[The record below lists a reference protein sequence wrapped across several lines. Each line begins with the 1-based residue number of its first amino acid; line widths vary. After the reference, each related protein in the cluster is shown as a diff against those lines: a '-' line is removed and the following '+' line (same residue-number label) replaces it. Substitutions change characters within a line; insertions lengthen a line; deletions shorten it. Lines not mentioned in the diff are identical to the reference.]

1 MSGEYGVI
9 PVADYKDICDAVREK
24 THTDA
29 LMLPPEVAAKIRSIN
44 PTPTPGEWVRPEGWP
59 DLDSIDLTGFDGVY
73 LTYDLSKTEGYGWI
87 GLYATTADRTSWT
100 VERGHLEAGQFV
112 AERTEQTASGG
123 YFREPLDDTYG
134 SIQLWRVSA
143 SGHITE
149 LKFVSLT
156 ATNASNMTNNLQ
168 PCVER
173 AGRLPYVD
181 NFSSGFGTA
190 QTNRCWGTQWMQH
203 DKLLDVSSVTT
214 LSNAWNR
221 CYSLQSLNLSGWDV
235 SSVTTLSNAWN
246 SCYSLQSLD
255 LSGWD
260 VSSVTNMTAAWQ
272 NCYNLQ
278 SLNLSGWDT
287 GSVTTLRDAWNSC
300 CSLQSLDLSGWDT
313 GSVTIL
319 QGTWNSCCSLQSLD
333 LSGWDV
339 SSVTNLQNAWQNCYN
354 LQSLNLSGWD
364 TGSVTSLQAAWQNC
378 YSLQSLNL
386 SGWDVSDVTTLLGAW
401 QNCYSLQSL
410 DLSGWDVS
418 GVTNMTAAWQ
428 NCYSLVDYW
437 PSVISINHNYDSAA
451 ALSIASLLRIIA
463 SLPVATGA
471 RTLTLGQTN
480 KLKLTAEQIAVATQ
494 KGWTVA

>member
-9 PVADYKDICDAVREK
+9 QVADYKDICDAVREK

-29 LMLPPEVAAKIRSIN
+29 LILPPEVAAKIRSIN

-59 DLDSIDLTGFDGVY
+59 DLDAVNLTGFDGVY

-134 SIQLWRVSA
+134 TIQLWRVSA

-149 LKFVSLT
+149 LKFAPLT
-156 ATNASNMTNNLQ
+156 ATNASNMNNNLQ

-173 AGRLPYVD
+173 VGRLPYVG
-181 NFSSGFGTA
+181 NFSSNFGVA
-190 QTNRCWGTQWMQH
+190 PGNRCWGTLWMQH
-203 DKLLDVSSVTT
+203 DKLLDVFSVT
-214 LSNAWNR
+214 A
-221 CYSLQSLNLSGWDV
+221 LQS
-235 SSVTTLSNAWN
+235 AWA

-260 VSSVTNMTAAWQ
+260 VSSVTRMEYAWASCYSLQSLNLSGWDTGSVTTLQGTWNACHNLQSLDLSGWDVSSVTNMVAAWE
-272 NCYNLQ
+272 NCYDLQSLDLSGWDPGSVTNLQAAWNACYSLQ

-287 GSVTTLRDAWNSC
+287 GSVTTLRDAWLNC
-300 CSLQSLDLSGWDT
+300 NSLQS
-313 GSVTIL
+313 I
-319 QGTWNSCCSLQSLD
+319 D

-339 SSVTNLQNAWQNCYN
+339 SHLSTNVTYPN
-354 LQSLNLSGWD
+354 G
-364 TGSVTSLQAAWQNC
+364 
-378 YSLQSLNL
+378 
-386 SGWDVSDVTTLLGAW
+386 
-401 QNCYSLQSL
+401 
-410 DLSGWDVS
+410 
-418 GVTNMTAAWQ
+418 NMLT
-428 NCYSLVDYW
+428 DYW
-437 PSVISINHNYDSAA
+437 PSVISINQSYSSAA
-451 ALSIASLLRIIA
+451 ALSIASLLRIID
-463 SLPVATGA
+463 SLPVVTGT

>member
-1 MSGEYGVI
+1 MNSEYGVI

-44 PTPTPGEWVRPEGWP
+44 PTPGPSPTPGEWVRPEGWP

-87 GLYATTADRTSWT
+87 GLYATTADWTSWT

-149 LKFVSLT
+149 LKFVPLT
-156 ATNASNMTNNLQ
+156 ATKASNMNNSLQ

-173 AGRLPYVD
+173 VGRLPYVG
-181 NFSSGFGTA
+181 NFSSSIGMLQTDRCCGTM
-190 QTNRCWGTQWMQH
+190 WMQH
-203 DKLLDVSSVTT
+203 DKLLDVSSVTNLENAWQYCYNLQSLDLSGWDVARVTT
-214 LSNAWNR
+214 LSNVWNS

-235 SSVTTLSNAWN
+235 SGVT
-246 SCYSLQSLD
+246 
-255 LSGWD
+255 G
-260 VSSVTNMTAAWQ
+260 M
-272 NCYNLQ
+272 
-278 SLNLSGWDT
+278 
-287 GSVTTLRDAWNSC
+287 R
-300 CSLQSLDLSGWDT
+300 
-313 GSVTIL
+313 
-319 QGTWNSCCSLQSLD
+319 
-333 LSGWDV
+333 
-339 SSVTNLQNAWQNCYN
+339 NAWQY
-354 LQSLNLSGWD
+354 
-364 TGSVTSLQAAWQNC
+364 C

-386 SGWDVSDVTTLLGAW
+386 SGWDVSR
-401 QNCYSLQSL
+401 
-410 DLSGWDVS
+410 LSS
-418 GVTNMTAAWQ
+418 TNVAYPNGSMLA
-428 NCYSLVDYW
+428 DYW
-437 PSVISINHNYDSAA
+437 PSVISINQNYNSAE
-451 ALSIASLLRIIA
+451 ALSIASLLRIID
-463 SLPVATGA
+463 SLPVVTET
-471 RTLTLGQTN
+471 RTLTLGKTN

>member
-44 PTPTPGEWVRPEGWP
+44 PTPGPSPTPGEWVRPEGWP

-100 VERGHLEAGQFV
+100 VERGHLDDGQFV
-112 AERTEQTASGG
+112 ADRTEQAFNGG
-123 YFREPLDDTYG
+123 FFREPLDDTYG
-134 SIQLWRVSA
+134 TIQLWRVSA

-156 ATNASNMTNNLQ
+156 ATNASNMNNNLQ

-173 AGRLPYVD
+173 VGRLPYVG
-181 NFSSGFGTA
+181 NFSSSFGVA
-190 QTNRCWGTQWMQH
+190 PGNRCCGTMWMQH

-214 LSNAWNR
+214 LQGAWNR
-221 CYSLQSLNLSGWDV
+221 CYNLQSLDLSGWDV
-235 SSVTTLSNAWN
+235 SSVTSMANTWQNCYSLQSLDLSGWDVSSVTNLYNAWN

-260 VSSVTNMTAAWQ
+260 VSSVTDMGNAWQ
-272 NCYNLQ
+272 YCYN
-278 SLNLSGWDT
+278 
-287 GSVTTLRDAWNSC
+287 
-300 CSLQSLDLSGWDT
+300 
-313 GSVTIL
+313 
-319 QGTWNSCCSLQSLD
+319 LQSLD

-339 SSVTNLQNAWQNCYN
+339 SSVTNLYNAWNSCYSLQSLDLSGWGTGSVTSMYGAWQYCYN
-354 LQSLNLSGWD
+354 LQSLDLSGWG
-364 TGSVTSLQAAWQNC
+364 TGRVTNMGNAWN
-378 YSLQSLNL
+378 S
-386 SGWDVSDVTTLLGAW
+386 
-401 QNCYSLQSL
+401 CYSLQSL

-418 GVTNMTAAWQ
+418 SVLQSLNLSGWDVSHLSTNVAYPNGSMLT
-428 NCYSLVDYW
+428 DYW
-437 PSVISINHNYDSAA
+437 PSVISINQNYNNAT
-451 ALSIASLLRIIA
+451 ALSIASLLRIID

-471 RTLTLGQTN
+471 RTLTLGQNN

>member
-24 THTDA
+24 TKTEA

-44 PTPTPGEWVRPEGWP
+44 PTPGPSPTPGEWVRPESWP

-87 GLYATTADRTSWT
+87 GLYATTADRTPWT

-112 AERTEQTASGG
+112 AERTKRVASSG

-134 SIQLWRVSA
+134 TIQLWRVSA

-149 LKFVSLT
+149 IKFVSLT
-156 ATNASNMTNNLQ
+156 ATSASNMTNNLQ

-173 AGRLPYVD
+173 VGRLPYVVD
-181 NFSSGFGTA
+181 FGSGLGVA
-190 QTNRCWGTQWMQH
+190 QTRRCCGTQWMQH
-203 DKLLDVSSVTT
+203 DKLLDASSVT
-214 LSNAWNR
+214 NMAYAWN
-221 CYSLQSLNLSGWDV
+221 
-235 SSVTTLSNAWN
+235 A
-246 SCYSLQSLD
+246 CYSLQSLD

-260 VSSVTNMTAAWQ
+260 TGSVTSLLGAWQ

-287 GSVTTLRDAWNSC
+287 SSVTTML
-300 CSLQSLDLSGWDT
+300 
-313 GSVTIL
+313 
-319 QGTWNSCCSLQSLD
+319 
-333 LSGWDV
+333 
-339 SSVTNLQNAWQNCYN
+339 NAWA
-354 LQSLNLSGWD
+354 S
-364 TGSVTSLQAAWQNC
+364 
-378 YSLQSLNL
+378 
-386 SGWDVSDVTTLLGAW
+386 
-401 QNCYSLQSL
+401 CYSLQSL

-418 GVTNMTAAWQ
+418 RVTNMAYAWQ
-428 NCYSLVDYW
+428 NCNSLVDYW

-451 ALSIASLLRIIA
+451 ALSIASLLRIID

>member
-112 AERTEQTASGG
+112 ADRTEQAVNGG
-123 YFREPLDDTYG
+123 YFLEPLDDTYG
-134 SIQLWRVSA
+134 TIQLWRVSA
-143 SGHITE
+143 SGRITE
-149 LKFVSLT
+149 IKFVSLT
-156 ATNASNMTNNLQ
+156 ATNSSNMTNNLQ

-173 AGRLPYVD
+173 VGRLPYVV
-181 NFSSGFGTA
+181 NFSSGFGFS
-190 QTNRCWGTQWMQH
+190 QVSRCCGTMWMQH
-203 DKLLDVSSVTT
+203 DKLLDVSSVT
-214 LSNAWNR
+214 
-221 CYSLQSLNLSGWDV
+221 NLSA
-235 SSVTTLSNAWN
+235 AWQN
-246 SCYSLQSLD
+246 CYSLQSLD
-255 LSGWD
+255 
-260 VSSVTNMTAAWQ
+260 
-272 NCYNLQ
+272 
-278 SLNLSGWDT
+278 LSGWDT

-300 CSLQSLDLSGWDT
+300 YSLQSLNLSGWDVT
-313 GSVTIL
+313 SVTNM
-319 QGTWNSCCSLQSLD
+319 GGAWNSCYNLQSLNLSGWDVTSVTNMGGAWQNCYRLQSLD

-339 SSVTNLQNAWQNCYN
+339 TSVTNMGGAWAYCYN

-364 TGSVTSLQAAWQNC
+364 TGSVTNLQDAWR
-378 YSLQSLNL
+378 
-386 SGWDVSDVTTLLGAW
+386 
-401 QNCYSLQSL
+401 
-410 DLSGWDVS
+410 
-418 GVTNMTAAWQ
+418 

-437 PSVISINHNYDSAA
+437 PSVVSINHNYDSAT
-451 ALSIASLLRIIA
+451 ALSIASLLRIIG
-463 SLPVATGA
+463 SLPVVTEA

>member
-29 LMLPPEVAAKIRSIN
+29 PMLPPEVAAKIRSIN

-59 DLDSIDLTGFDGVY
+59 DLDAVDLTGFDGVY
-73 LTYDLSKTEGYGWI
+73 LTYDLTKTEGYGWI
-87 GLYATTADRTSWT
+87 GLYATTADQTSWT

-112 AERTEQTASGG
+112 AERTEQVANGE
-123 YFREPLDDTYG
+123 YFREPLDDVYG
-134 SIQLWRVSA
+134 TIQLWRVST
-143 SGHITE
+143 SGRITE
-149 LKFVSLT
+149 LKFVPLT
-156 ATNASNMTNNLQ
+156 ATNSSNMNNNLQ

-173 AGRLPYVD
+173 VGRLPYVD

-260 VSSVTNMTAAWQ
+260 VSSVTSLIGAWS
-272 NCYNLQ
+272 NCYN
-278 SLNLSGWDT
+278 
-287 GSVTTLRDAWNSC
+287 
-300 CSLQSLDLSGWDT
+300 
-313 GSVTIL
+313 
-319 QGTWNSCCSLQSLD
+319 LQSLD

-339 SSVTNLQNAWQNCYN
+339 SSVTDVT
-354 LQSLNLSGWD
+354 NLS
-364 TGSVTSLQAAWQNC
+364 VAWK
-378 YSLQSLNL
+378 S
-386 SGWDVSDVTTLLGAW
+386 
-401 QNCYSLQSL
+401 
-410 DLSGWDVS
+410 
-418 GVTNMTAAWQ
+418 
-428 NCYSLVDYW
+428 CYSLVDYW
-437 PSVISINHNYDSAA
+437 PSVISINHNYDGAT
-451 ALSIASLLRIIA
+451 ALSIASLLRIID
-463 SLPVATGA
+463 SLPVVAEA
-471 RTLTLGQTN
+471 RTLTLGQIN
-480 KLKLTAEQIAVATQ
+480 KLKLTAEQIVVATQ

>member
-9 PVADYKDICDAVREK
+9 PVADYKGICDAVREK

-59 DLDSIDLTGFDGVY
+59 DLDAVDLTGFDGVY
-73 LTYDLSKTEGYGWI
+73 LTYDLTKTEGYGWI
-87 GLYATTADRTSWT
+87 GLFAKTSGQASWT

-112 AERTEQTASGG
+112 AERTEQIANGE

-134 SIQLWRVSA
+134 TIQLWRVST

-149 LKFVSLT
+149 LKFVPLT
-156 ATNASNMTNNLQ
+156 ATSASNMNNNLQ

-173 AGRLPYVD
+173 VGRLPYAG
-181 NFSSGFGTA
+181 NFSSGLGTV
-190 QTNRCWGTQWMQH
+190 QTNRCWGTLWMQH
-203 DKLLDVSSVTT
+203 DKLLDASSVTILSSAWQNCYSLQSLDLSGWDVSSVTS
-214 LSNAWNR
+214 LRDAWNS

-235 SSVTTLSNAWN
+235 SSVTTLQSAWAY
-246 SCYSLQSLD
+246 CYNLQSLN

-260 VSSVTNMTAAWQ
+260 VPSVTNMTSAW
-272 NCYNLQ
+272 NSCYNLQ

-287 GSVTTLRDAWNSC
+287 GSVTTL
-300 CSLQSLDLSGWDT
+300 
-313 GSVTIL
+313 
-319 QGTWNSCCSLQSLD
+319 
-333 LSGWDV
+333 
-339 SSVTNLQNAWQNCYN
+339 
-354 LQSLNLSGWD
+354 
-364 TGSVTSLQAAWQNC
+364 QAAWQNC
-378 YSLQSLNL
+378 SSLQSLNL
-386 SGWDVSDVTTLLGAW
+386 SGWDVTSVTNMSAAW

-410 DLSGWDVS
+410 DLSGWDVTS
-418 GVTNMTAAWQ
+418 VTNMSSAWQ
-428 NCYSLVDYW
+428 NCYSLQSLDLSGWDTGSVTSMANAWQNCSSLQSLNLSGWDVSGLSTNVAYPNGYMLTDYW
-437 PSVISINHNYDSAA
+437 PSVISVNQNYSGATS
-451 ALSIASLLRIIA
+451 LSIASLLRIIS
-463 SLPVATGA
+463 SLPVVAEA

>member
-24 THTDA
+24 THTGA

-44 PTPTPGEWVRPEGWP
+44 PTPGPSPTPGEWVRPEGWP

-87 GLYATTADRTSWT
+87 GLYATTADLTPWT

-112 AERTEQTASGG
+112 AERTEQVANNE

-134 SIQLWRVSA
+134 TIQLWRVSA

-149 LKFVSLT
+149 LKFVPLT
-156 ATNASNMTNNLQ
+156 ATSASNMNNNLQ

-173 AGRLPYVD
+173 VGRLPYVV
-181 NFSSGFGTA
+181 NFSSAFGTA
-190 QTNRCWGTQWMQH
+190 QTNRCCGTLWMQH

-214 LSNAWNR
+214 L
-221 CYSLQSLNLSGWDV
+221 QS
-235 SSVTTLSNAWN
+235 
-246 SCYSLQSLD
+246 
-255 LSGWD
+255 
-260 VSSVTNMTAAWQ
+260 
-272 NCYNLQ
+272 
-278 SLNLSGWDT
+278 
-287 GSVTTLRDAWNSC
+287 
-300 CSLQSLDLSGWDT
+300 
-313 GSVTIL
+313 
-319 QGTWNSCCSLQSLD
+319 
-333 LSGWDV
+333 
-339 SSVTNLQNAWQNCYN
+339 
-354 LQSLNLSGWD
+354 
-364 TGSVTSLQAAWQNC
+364 AWQNC

-386 SGWDVSDVTTLLGAW
+386 SGWDTESVTTLQGTW

-410 DLSGWDVS
+410 NLSGWDTESVTTLQGTWQNCCSLQSLNLSGWDVS
-418 GVTNMTAAWQ
+418 SVTSLKSAWQ
-428 NCYSLVDYW
+428 SCYNLQSINLSGWDVSRLSSTNVAYPNGGMLIDYW
-437 PSVISINHNYDSAA
+437 PSVISTNQSYSSAA
-451 ALSIASLLRIIA
+451 SLSIASLLRIID

-471 RTLTLGQTN
+471 RTLTLGQN

>member
-1 MSGEYGVI
+1 MSGDYGVI

-112 AERTEQTASGG
+112 AERTEQVANNG

-134 SIQLWRVSA
+134 TIQLWRISA

-149 LKFVSLT
+149 LKFVPLT
-156 ATNASNMTNNLQ
+156 ATNASNMNNNLQ

-173 AGRLPYVD
+173 VGRLPYVVE
-181 NFSSGFGTA
+181 FSSNFGVS
-190 QTNRCWGTQWMQH
+190 QGNRCCGTRWMQH

-214 LSNAWNR
+214 LQSAWNSCHNLQSLDLSGWDTGSVTNLR
-221 CYSLQSLNLSGWDV
+221 DAWNSCYSLQSLNLSGWDVSDVTYLQSAWAYCYSLQSLDLSGWDVSVVTNMSAAWTNCYSLQSLNLSGWDV
-235 SSVTTLSNAWN
+235 SSVT
-246 SCYSLQSLD
+246 
-255 LSGWD
+255 
-260 VSSVTNMTAAWQ
+260 
-272 NCYNLQ
+272 
-278 SLNLSGWDT
+278 NLSG
-287 GSVTTLRDAWNSC
+287 
-300 CSLQSLDLSGWDT
+300 
-313 GSVTIL
+313 
-319 QGTWNSCCSLQSLD
+319 
-333 LSGWDV
+333 
-339 SSVTNLQNAWQNCYN
+339 
-354 LQSLNLSGWD
+354 
-364 TGSVTSLQAAWQNC
+364 
-378 YSLQSLNL
+378 
-386 SGWDVSDVTTLLGAW
+386 
-401 QNCYSLQSL
+401 
-410 DLSGWDVS
+410 
-418 GVTNMTAAWQ
+418 AWQ

-437 PSVISINHNYDSAA
+437 PSVISINHDYSSATS
-451 ALSIASLLRIIA
+451 LSIASLLRIID
-463 SLPVATGA
+463 SLPVVTEA
-471 RTLTLGQTN
+471 RTLTLGQNN

>member
-44 PTPTPGEWVRPEGWP
+44 PTPGPGEWVRPDGWP

-87 GLYATTADRTSWT
+87 GLYATTADRTPWT

-112 AERTEQTASGG
+112 ADRTVQAASGG
-123 YFREPLDDTYG
+123 YFREPLDDVYG
-134 SIQLWRVSA
+134 TIQLWRVST

-156 ATNASNMTNNLQ
+156 ATNASNMNNNLQ

-173 AGRLPYVD
+173 VGRLPYVGD
-181 NFSSGFGTA
+181 FSSSVGVSQG
-190 QTNRCWGTQWMQH
+190 NRCWGTRWMQR
-203 DKLLDVSSVTT
+203 DKLLDVSSVTN
-214 LSNAWNR
+214 LRDAWNS
-221 CYSLQSLNLSGWDV
+221 CYSLQSLNLHGWDTGSAANMAGAWAYCYNLQSLNLSGWDV
-235 SSVTTLSNAWN
+235 SGITNMGSAWN

-260 VSSVTNMTAAWQ
+260 VSVVTNMSAAWQ
-272 NCYNLQ
+272 NCNNLQ
-278 SLNLSGWDT
+278 SLN
-287 GSVTTLRDAWNSC
+287 
-300 CSLQSLDLSGWDT
+300 
-313 GSVTIL
+313 I
-319 QGTWNSCCSLQSLD
+319 
-333 LSGWDV
+333 SGWDV
-339 SSVTNLQNAWQNCYN
+339 SSVTNLSGTWQNCH
-354 LQSLNLSGWD
+354 
-364 TGSVTSLQAAWQNC
+364 
-378 YSLQSLNL
+378 
-386 SGWDVSDVTTLLGAW
+386 
-401 QNCYSLQSL
+401 
-410 DLSGWDVS
+410 
-418 GVTNMTAAWQ
+418 
-428 NCYSLVDYW
+428 SLVDYW

-451 ALSIASLLRIIA
+451 ALSIASLLRIID
-463 SLPVATGA
+463 SLPVVTGT

-480 KLKLTAEQIAVATQ
+480 KLKLKAEQIAVATQ